1 MVDREVEGWV
11 AVGPLADLIDGEPKV
26 VRGAHHSIAVFAATD
41 RGAAKVWAVDNRC
54 PHMGFPL
61 SRGTICDGVLTCHW
75 HHARFELETGGTFD
89 PFADDVAVHAICVVD
104 GVVYVDPEARRGG
117 DRLARESARLR
128 LGMEQELNLVLAKSV
143 LGLLA
148 DVEDVGVNSALSV
161 GAGFGVTQ
169 RRAGWGAGLT
179 ILTAME
185 NIVDRL
191 DEEDRAIA
199 LFHGLVH
206 VAGDSA
212 GMAPRFPQTALPTR
226 SVDRARLR
234 AWFRN
239 LIDVRNADGAERVL
253 AAALASGVS
262 LADSGEILMAAATD
276 HFYVSGGHVLD
287 FTNKAVELLIRT
299 GGDAEQSSLVLGSL
313 VRGLATS
320 TRSEEQNAW
329 RSPIDLVDLARLGI
343 AALPERLAAARV
355 AAPLDLDAFAN
366 HLLADDPR
374 HVIGALDHAF
384 QQGVA
389 PAEVALG
396 LCVAAVVRVAR
407 FSTANELGDWIT
419 VLHTLTYCNALHRGL
434 TRTPTPEVARGIYHG
449 AISLYLDRFLNVP
462 PARMPEERDDPGAT
476 GDTVRARLLDQLDR
490 QGAVQ
495 EAAALVDG
503 YLRRG
508 EPAGPLWA
516 ALGACLVREDAEFHT
531 YQMVEAGA
539 RLFGELAPRAPEL
552 ARVCAIATA
561 RYLAA
566 HAPTQRELLQTA
578 RIAQRLRRG
587 EGDAA
592 AP

>member
-1 MVDREVEGWV
+1 MVDRAIAGWV
-11 AVGPLADLIDGEPKV
+11 AAGRLADMIDGEPLV

-41 RGAAKVWAVDNRC
+41 RGEPKVWAVDNRC

-89 PFADDVAVHAICVVD
+89 PFADDVAVHATRVVD

-128 LGMEQELNLVLAKSV
+128 LGMEQGLNLVLAKSV

-148 DVEDVGVNSALSV
+148 DGEEAGVNSALGV
-161 GAGFGVTQ
+161 GATFGVTQ

-179 ILTAME
+179 ILTAMG

-191 DEEDRAIA
+191 GEEDRAIA

-206 VAGDSA
+206 VADDAA
-212 GMAPRFPQTALPTR
+212 GAPPRFPQAALPTR
-226 SVDRARLR
+226 TVDRARLR
-234 AWFRN
+234 GWFRD
-239 LIDVRNADGAERVL
+239 LIEVRNVDGAERVL
-253 AAALASGVS
+253 ATALASGLS
-262 LADSGEILMAAATD
+262 IADAGEMLMAAATD
-276 HFYVSGGHVLD
+276 HFYVNGGHILD
-287 FTNKAVELLIRT
+287 FTNKAVELLERT
-299 GGDAEQSSLVLGSL
+299 GGDAAQASLVLGSL

-329 RSPIDLVDLARLGI
+329 RSPIDLVGLARPGI
-343 AALPERLAAARV
+343 AALPGWLAAGT
-355 AAPLDLDAFAN
+355 AATPLDLAAFAN
-366 HLLADDPR
+366 DLLADDPR
-374 HVIGALDHAF
+374 QVIAALDRAF
-384 QQGVA
+384 REGAA
-389 PAEVALG
+389 PAEVSLG
-396 LCVAAVVRVAR
+396 LCVAAATRVAR
-407 FSTANELGDWIT
+407 FSTANEFGDWIT

-434 TRTPTPEVARGIYHG
+434 VRSPTPEVARGIYHG
-449 AISLYLDRFLNVP
+449 AISVYLDRFLNVP

-476 GDTVRARLLDQLDR
+476 RDTIRPRLLDQLDR
-490 QGAVQ
+490 QGAVE

-503 YLRRG
+503 YLRRN

-516 ALGACLVREDAEFHT
+516 ALGASLVREDAEFHT

-539 RLFGELAPRAPEL
+539 RLFEELVPRSLDL
-552 ARVCAIATA
+552 ARTCAIATA